1 MQHRIARPED
11 MATLRELMRRAIAEL
26 QHGFL
31 SPAQIAASHQV
42 MGIDTQL
49 IRDQTY
55 FLIEEKG
62 EVLGCG
68 GWSYRATLY
77 GGDDSIVARE
87 PAVLDAGRDA
97 AKIRAMYT
105 HPDHVRR
112 GIGRRMLSIC
122 EDAARQA
129 GFRRVELMA
138 TMAGMPLYRASGY
151 VPVESISS
159 RPIDGVSVPLVRM
172 HKSLAPCAPTREA
185 VAGFMQR
192 FEAGQVA
199 RPEWTHAA
207 HLVAAH
213 WYVTRLG
220 PDVALEEMR
229 RRIRFHNESVGT
241 PNTES
246 AGYHET
252 ITRLF
257 VRGVA
262 ALLAKHGTDGF
273 DSSLM
278 AVLGSEL
285 AASDWPLQ
293 FYSPDRLF
301 SVAARSSWVAPDL
314 KPAP

>member
-1 MQHRIARPED
+1 MEHRIARPQD
-11 MATLRELMRRAIAEL
+11 MAGLRALMRRSIQEL
-26 QHGFL
+26 QHGYL
-31 SPAQIAASHQV
+31 SPEQIAASHQV

-55 FLIEEKG
+55 FVIEDRG
-62 EVLGCG
+62 AVVGCG

-87 PAVLDAGRDA
+87 PALLDPERDA

-112 GIGRRMLSIC
+112 GVGRRMLSVC
-122 EDAARQA
+122 EEAARQA

-138 TMAGMPLYRASGY
+138 TMAGVPLYRASGY
-151 VPVESISS
+151 VPGESVTSG
-159 RPIDGVSVPLVRM
+159 PIDGVCVPLLRM
-172 HKSLAPCAPTREA
+172 HKSLAPCAPTRAA

-192 FEAGQVA
+192 FEAGLVA
-199 RPEWTHAA
+199 RQEWTHAA

-213 WYVTRLG
+213 WYLARLG
-220 PDVALEEMR
+220 PDAAIDELR
-229 RRIRFHNESVGT
+229 RRIRFHNECVGT
-241 PNTES
+241 PNTDS

-262 ALLAKHGTDGF
+262 ALLAGRGADDF
-273 DSSLM
+273 DL
-278 AVLGSEL
+278 ALTALLGSEL

-293 FYSPDRLF
+293 YYSPERLF
-301 SVAARSSWVAPDL
+301 SRAARAAWVAPDL

>member
-1 MQHRIARPED
+1 MQHRIARQED
-11 MATLRELMRRAIAEL
+11 MATLRELMRRSIDEL

-31 SPAQIAASHQV
+31 TPEQVAASRQV

-55 FLIEEKG
+55 YLIEDHG
-62 EVLGCG
+62 VVLGCG

-77 GGDDSIVARE
+77 GGDHSVAARD
-87 PAVLDAGRDA
+87 PAVLDPERDA

-112 GIGRRMLSIC
+112 GVGRRMLSVC
-122 EDAARQA
+122 EEAARQA

-138 TMAGMPLYRASGY
+138 TMAGIPLYRASGY
-151 VPVESISS
+151 VPVESIASG
-159 RPIDGVSVPLVRM
+159 PIDGVRVPLVRM

-185 VAGFMQR
+185 VAAFMQR

-199 RPEWTHAA
+199 RQEWTHAA

-213 WYVTRLG
+213 WYVTALG
-220 PDVALEEMR
+220 QEAAIDEMR
-229 RRIRFHNESVGT
+229 HRVRFHNESVGT
-241 PNTES
+241 PNTDTG
-246 AGYHET
+246 GYHET

-262 ALLAKHGTDGF
+262 AVLAKRGADDFST
-273 DSSLM
+273 SLL

-285 AASDWPLQ
+285 GASDWPLQ
-293 FYSPDRLF
+293 YYSRERLF
-301 SVAARSSWVAPDL
+301 SVEARVAWVAPDI

>member
-11 MATLRELMRRAIAEL
+11 MATLRELMRCAIEEL

-31 SPAQIAASHQV
+31 SPEQVAASHQV

-55 FLIEEKG
+55 FLIEDNG
-62 EVLGCG
+62 VVLGCG

-77 GGDDSIVARE
+77 GGDNSIVARE
-87 PAVLDAGRDA
+87 PAVLDSERDA
-97 AKIRAMYT
+97 AKVRAMYT

-122 EDAARQA
+122 EEAARQA

-151 VPVESISS
+151 VPVESITS
-159 RPIDGVSVPLVRM
+159 RPINGVCVPLMRM
-172 HKSLAPCAPTREA
+172 HKSLAPCAPTCAA

-192 FEAGQVA
+192 FEAGKVA
-199 RPEWTHAA
+199 RQEWTHAA

-213 WYVTRLG
+213 WYLTKLG
-220 PDVALEEMR
+220 LEAAIDEMR
-229 RRIRFHNESVGT
+229 HRIRFHNESVGT
-241 PNTES
+241 PNTDS

-262 ALLAKHGTDGF
+262 AVLAKRGADDF
-273 DSSLM
+273 EMSLM

-293 FYSPDRLF
+293 YYSRDRLF
-301 SVAARSSWVAPDL
+301 SIEARATWVAPDL

>member
-1 MQHRIARPED
+1 MQHRLARQED
-11 MATLRELMRRAIAEL
+11 LATLRELMRRSIDEL

-31 SPAQIAASHQV
+31 SPEQVAASRQV

-55 FLIEEKG
+55 FLIEDNG
-62 EVLGCG
+62 VVLGCG

-77 GGDDSIVARE
+77 GGDHSVVARE
-87 PAVLDAGRDA
+87 PAVLAPERDA

-122 EDAARQA
+122 EEAARQA

-138 TMAGMPLYRASGY
+138 TMAGIPLYRASGY
-151 VPVESISS
+151 VPVESFTSS
-159 RPIDGVSVPLVRM
+159 PIDGVCVPLVRM
-172 HKSLAPCAPTREA
+172 HKSLAPCAPSRQA

-192 FEAGQVA
+192 FEAGKVTRQ
-199 RPEWTHAA
+199 EWTHAA
-207 HLVAAH
+207 HIVAAH

-220 PDVALEEMR
+220 PESAMDQMR
-229 RRIRFHNESVGT
+229 CRIRFHNESVGT
-241 PNTES
+241 PNTGS
-246 AGYHET
+246 GGYHET

-257 VRGVA
+257 VQGVA
-262 ALLAKHGTDGF
+262 AVLAKRGAEDF
-273 DSSLM
+273 DRSLV

-293 FYSPDRLF
+293 YYSRDRLF
-301 SVAARSSWVAPDL
+301 SIEARAAWLAPDL